1 MSFFL
6 FDQQFQVNDPHTSV
20 EGSQRYCARMNDNN
34 KLHEGFLIAF
44 EEIPYTFNLVK
55 TGFAKIPQLLSVRT
69 RMLTSGT
76 VLDHQAAA
84 ACNEDSRPFLAPCVG
99 ATFKQGT
106 LTLLL
111 QVWLP

>member
-55 TGFAKIPQLLSVRT
+55 TGFAKIPQLLCDRT
-69 RMLTSGT
+69 RMLNSNI
-76 VLDHQAAA
+76 VLHHQAVAA
-84 ACNEDSRPFLAPCVG
+84 TSKRPGPSY
-99 ATFKQGT
+99 
-106 LTLLL
+106 LL
-111 QVWLP
+111 P

>member
-55 TGFAKIPQLLSVRT
+55 TGFAKIPQLLCNRT
-69 RMLTSGT
+69 RMLNSNR
-76 VLDHQAAA
+76 VLHHQAVAA
-84 ACNEDSRPFLAPCVG
+84 TSKRPGPSY
-99 ATFKQGT
+99 
-106 LTLLL
+106 LL
-111 QVWLP
+111 P